1 MQNKLRAPQ
10 VQYEALPRFYSMFIA
25 GAIPELLNV
34 VWMVVV
40 MLLVVAMPDL
50 FCPVI

>member
-1 MQNKLRAPQ
+1 
-10 VQYEALPRFYSMFIA
+10 MFIA

-40 MLLVVAMPDL
+40 MLLVSAMPDVFGTL
-50 FCPVI
+50 VV